1 MLRGNGPNI
10 GVPFIDDYIVW
21 TGHIEDYLTS
31 FSGIEPGDLDPE
43 VSKKALVTL
52 QTVYRKLWLLLNMGC
67 VFVGHGLQNDF
78 RCINLVVP
86 KTQVRDTA
94 DLFYLPEFKRKL
106 SLKFLAYVLLKEKV
120 QTGNHD
126 SVEDAYTALML
137 FQKHEELTRTGDLE
151 TVLYQVY
158 MEGQQRR
165 FRAP

>member
-21 TGHIEDYLTS
+21 TGHIEDYLSS

-106 SLKFLAYVLLKEKV
+106 SLKFLAYVLLKE
-120 QTGNHD
+120 N
-126 SVEDAYTALML
+126 AYTALML